1 MTVTLSIL
9 AMLLA
14 TLIGILAPDTPAI
27 LAATSVC
34 LLAGTILMVRRA
46 DSRRRGTIQTL
57 CGLFF
62 VLAVAHIVFGYLLAG
77 LTTEHTSI
85 RSNAQV
91 FFAKAMLINSI
102 GLFAGGLGYVWTLN
116 GRSSS
121 QIPGIPILINRNI
134 AEKIFYLMALFGSV
148 LMFFAYWKLGF
159 VDFLSDPSKWPFMRY
174 ITGDILNGSATDEW
188 IVNRAMDL
196 LTVSLPFVLIRMVK
210 RPRPFG
216 ILLAVVGYLALLLPL
231 RRANLLAVTLTFLI
245 LLGIERKD
253 VYRFTRKV
261 VLSATFLY
269 ILSQCIFL
277 LGVFGIDS
285 GPRAILTVS
294 STALPEVRDL
304 GWTLSL
310 LDGETLQGVTFAQAL
325 IPFPSIASDWSST
338 HSLRAISTKLIGLD
352 QTGETGGLRLTI
364 LGEGYINFGYFGAIV
379 AGFLWGL
386 AVGWCELSLEAT
398 GKHNSEFG
406 NYVAVICF
414 VWVCFLIYLAG
425 TQAAASL
432 KVGALL
438 ILGVA
443 WAGKHRSRILDS
455 PPVPAT

>member
-159 VDFLSDPSKWPFMRY
+159 VDFLSDPSKWPFMR
-174 ITGDILNGSATDEW
+174 
-188 IVNRAMDL
+188 
-196 LTVSLPFVLIRMVK
+196 
-210 RPRPFG
+210 
-216 ILLAVVGYLALLLPL
+216 
-231 RRANLLAVTLTFLI
+231 
-245 LLGIERKD
+245 
-253 VYRFTRKV
+253 
-261 VLSATFLY
+261 
-269 ILSQCIFL
+269 
-277 LGVFGIDS
+277 
-285 GPRAILTVS
+285 
-294 STALPEVRDL
+294 
-304 GWTLSL
+304 
-310 LDGETLQGVTFAQAL
+310 
-325 IPFPSIASDWSST
+325 
-338 HSLRAISTKLIGLD
+338 
-352 QTGETGGLRLTI
+352 
-364 LGEGYINFGYFGAIV
+364 
-379 AGFLWGL
+379 
-386 AVGWCELSLEAT
+386 
-398 GKHNSEFG
+398 
-406 NYVAVICF
+406 
-414 VWVCFLIYLAG
+414 
-425 TQAAASL
+425 
-432 KVGALL
+432 
-438 ILGVA
+438 
-443 WAGKHRSRILDS
+443 
-455 PPVPAT
+455 